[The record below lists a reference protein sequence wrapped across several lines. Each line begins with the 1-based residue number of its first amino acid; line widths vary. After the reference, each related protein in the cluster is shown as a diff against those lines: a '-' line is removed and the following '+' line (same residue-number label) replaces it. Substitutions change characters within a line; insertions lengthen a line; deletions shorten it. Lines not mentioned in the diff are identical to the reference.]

1 MKIQPIQYNNNV
13 TFRGFFSR
21 KNNTNPV
28 ILSEQQSDSF
38 EREAS
43 AQEVPT
49 WKNVFSKIKNPIT
62 TITEKISEN
71 NKVKEHEYNR
81 ELLENWFMNTTKIR
95 DRVVDGKL
103 DLAKYPEH
111 TLSEFSPLNEYN
123 DIMDCFIKQQLT
135 EDYERKLPTHKC
147 SFKELVGTMGYVT
160 RYPEAYGEVFLAKDI
175 NGEIPFHRFL
185 TSDYTKEALKNIRDF
200 EYYPYFRDNDK
211 LRKQILVTA
220 FEAKNPDGMSLLDWL
235 LNYNVL
241 NKGIDI
247 VYPYES
253 DGVIAAISRYKKDYI
268 RENGKFEPYIPLKD
282 LKRKE
287 IMDTL
292 CNQNTP
298 ELEGILNVLNYPNIK
313 STSGLD
319 LNLNEHFTA
328 DMVEFL
334 TNFATPD
341 ERAQIIPKLYQMKNL
356 DYDKVTTNG
365 IPALELIFNA
375 EDETLLDIVKNKHFI
390 YRPELDYA
398 FNNIQNEKVK
408 TLAKNIKID
417 IKDLETA
424 IWFSSKE
431 MLEMAKHQFESPL
444 YKKEYNGVKLGR
456 YGWYRGSLLGC
467 ASDYGK
473 YIPWHSLKT
482 YISKSIS
489 LKI

>member
-1 MKIQPIQYNNNV
+1 MKIQQVQYNNNV
-13 TFRGFFSR
+13 MFKGLFSR

-28 ILSEQQSDSF
+28 ILSEQQSDTF
-38 EREAS
+38 EKEALA

-49 WKNVFSKIKNPIT
+49 KKSFLSKLKNPIKT
-62 TITEKISEN
+62 LKEKIPN
-71 NKVKEHEYNR
+71 IDPVKEHEYNR

-95 DRVVDGKL
+95 NRVVDGKL

-123 DIMDCFIKQQLT
+123 DIMDSFIKQQST
-135 EDYERKLPTHKC
+135 EDYERKLPMHKC
-147 SFKELVGTMGYVT
+147 SFKELEATMGYVT
-160 RYPEAYGEVFLAKDI
+160 RYPEAYGEVFLARDI

-185 TSDYTKEALKNIRDF
+185 KSDYTKEALNNIRKF

-220 FEAKNPDGMSLLDWL
+220 FEAKNADGMSLLDWL

-268 RENGKFEPYIPLKD
+268 RENGSFEPYIPLKD

-292 CNQNTP
+292 CMQNHP
-298 ELEGILNVLNYPNIK
+298 DLEGILNVLNYPNVK

-328 DMVEFL
+328 DMVEFM

-341 ERAQIIPKLYQMKNL
+341 ERAKIIPKLYQMKNL
-356 DYDKVTTNG
+356 DYDKVSTNG
-365 IPALELIFNA
+365 IPALEFIFNA

-408 TLAKNIKID
+408 ALAKNIKIEF
-417 IKDLETA
+417 KDLETA
-424 IWFSSKE
+424 IWFASKE

-456 YGWYRGSLLGC
+456 YSWNRGSLFGC
-467 ASDYGK
+467 VNDDK